1 MTYAK
6 PTIIRAA
13 TVAVLCLLAC
23 TIGTAGTALAVIVAT
38 CAYLPVRFIH
48 HGKEGRKAA
57 IFFHRADFVLGTAWL
72 AGCAAAL
79 FYYLY
84 CYIFLAPAD
93 KDGYRNGAPLLTVAA
108 ILITC
113 TLLHGRDFMAK
124 RWMERR
130 LEVWRKRTFIDFN
143 KADGNYYAIEQ
154 FGTTFLKYTLLASKK
169 KFIINSYEIWLRP
182 DSPAEE
188 AKARSSK
195 ITAEVERLGVNVQC
209 ELQHTPDSVFANVSL
224 TFDKRDISRLLL
236 DNIARIF
243 IEDAGNDYDRPYYI
257 KVYRQRYHLPGGVQA
272 EQVCTRNN
280 GRRRQNRGDDRRRL
294 LQRRRIGRVRVLA
307 RLLAAMGRRQV
318 LRYRGRRLPNRI
330 HPSANPLRAHR
341 TALKYNKLTASRHKV
356 CIFAA
361 LYGVFIAEQI
371 IITHISK

>member
-6 PTIIRAA
+6 PTIIRTA

-23 TIGTAGTALAVIVAT
+23 TIGIAGTALAVIVAT

-57 IFFHRADFVLGTAWL
+57 IFFHWADFVLGTAWL

-93 KDGYRNGAPLLTVAA
+93 KGGYRDGAPLLTVAA

-113 TLLHGRDFMAK
+113 MLLHGRDFMAK

-130 LEVWRKRTFIDFN
+130 LEVWQK
-143 KADGNYYAIEQ
+143 G
-154 FGTTFLKYTLLASKK
+154 
-169 KFIINSYEIWLRP
+169 
-182 DSPAEE
+182 
-188 AKARSSK
+188 
-195 ITAEVERLGVNVQC
+195 
-209 ELQHTPDSVFANVSL
+209 HSL
-224 TFDKRDISRLLL
+224 TS
-236 DNIARIF
+236 
-243 IEDAGNDYDRPYYI
+243 
-257 KVYRQRYHLPGGVQA
+257 
-272 EQVCTRNN
+272 T
-280 GRRRQNRGDDRRRL
+280 
-294 LQRRRIGRVRVLA
+294 LA

-330 HPSANPLRAHR
+330 HPPASPPGEHR
-341 TALKYNKLTASRHKV
+341 TALKYNKLTAARCKV
-356 CIFAA
+356 CIFAT
-361 LYGVFIAEQI
+361 LYCVFIAGLT

>member
-257 KVYRQRYHLPGGVQA
+257 RCTDSGTTYLAEFRQSRFVRGIMADGDKIEVTTDEDYYNDDVSGEFEYWLDCWPQWEEGKFSVIGEDDFQTEFTHLQTHSEHTA
-272 EQVCTRNN
+272 
-280 GRRRQNRGDDRRRL
+280 
-294 LQRRRIGRVRVLA
+294 QR
-307 RLLAAMGRRQV
+307 
-318 LRYRGRRLPNRI
+318 
-330 HPSANPLRAHR
+330 
-341 TALKYNKLTASRHKV
+341 
-356 CIFAA
+356 
-361 LYGVFIAEQI
+361 
-371 IITHISK
+371 